1 MLWAVTMLLLATTE
15 PEPSLGLGP
24 VEGLGAPLKQ
34 GGFTIRPPRGFRMAR
49 MDLFTGTRVGAISSS
64 PSFGRWLAAAL
75 VDADSEE
82 AASMLIGVVEA
93 PFAVGPGARDE
104 LSASAVRHFNEELG
118 LKLAMERA
126 ELSSGPTPHVRV
138 LGSVR
143 QGSQLRRVLVAAFP
157 GEGRHLI
164 VTFTAPSG
172 RFESLEHVFSE
183 SLESVRSDAPSS
195 AAGRT
200 LAWAALALVGSL
212 LAASI
217 GLWRRRIV
225 TRQ

>member
-1 MLWAVTMLLLATTE
+1 MLSVMWVLLLTADGD
-15 PEPSLGLGP
+15 PA
-24 VEGLGAPLKQ
+24 LGAALRQ
-34 GGFTIRPPRGFRMAR
+34 GGYTLKPPRGFRMAR
-49 MDLFTGTRVGAISSS
+49 MDLFNGTRVGAIASA
-64 PSFGRWLAAAL
+64 PHDPRWLSAAL
-75 VDADSEE
+75 VDSESEE
-82 AASMLIGVVEA
+82 AASMLVGVVEA

-104 LSASAVRHFNEELG
+104 LSAAAVHHFTNELG

-126 ELSSGPTPHVRV
+126 ELVGGASPHVRV

-143 QGSQLRRVLVAAFP
+143 QGSQLRKVLIAAFP
-157 GEGRHLI
+157 GEARHLV

-172 RFESLEHVFSE
+172 RFESLEKVFSE
-183 SLESVRSDAPSS
+183 SLESVRSEVPSS

-200 LAWAALALVGSL
+200 VAWAALALVGSL

-217 GLWRRRIV
+217 GLWRRRAI

>member
-1 MLWAVTMLLLATTE
+1 MLLGV
-15 PEPSLGLGP
+15 SLLVLMTAADP
-24 VEGLGAPLKQ
+24 DLGAPLRQ
-34 GGFTIRPPRGFRMAR
+34 GGYVIKPPRGFRMAR
-49 MDLFTGTRVGAISSS
+49 MDLFTATRVGAVA
-64 PSFGRWLAAAL
+64 PAGAPARWLAAAL
-75 VDADSEE
+75 VDSDSEE
-82 AASMLIGVVEA
+82 AASMLVAVVEA

-104 LSASAVRHFNEELG
+104 LSASAVRHFNDELG

-126 ELSSGPTPHVRV
+126 ELSAGPAPHARV

-143 QGSQLRRVLVAAFP
+143 QGSQLRKVLVAAFP
-157 GEGRHLI
+157 GEARHLV

-172 RFESLEHVFSE
+172 RFDALEKTFGESLD
-183 SLESVRSDAPSS
+183 SVRSETPSS

-217 GLWRRRIV
+217 GLWRRRKAAI
-225 TRQ
+225 RP

>member
-1 MLWAVTMLLLATTE
+1 MLRAWMVVMLLVADAPAKP
-15 PEPSLGLGP
+15 PEPALG
-24 VEGLGAPLKQ
+24 VPLRQ

-49 MDLFTGTRVGAISSS
+49 MDLFSGSRVGAIATS
-64 PSFGRWLAAAL
+64 PNAPRWLAAAL
-75 VDADSEE
+75 VDSDSED
-82 AASMLIGVVEA
+82 AASMLVGVVEA

-104 LSASAVRHFNEELG
+104 LSAAAVHHFSNELG

-126 ELSSGPTPHVRV
+126 EVSGTAAPHVRV

-143 QGSQLRRVLVAAFP
+143 QGSQLRKVLVAAFP
-157 GEGRHLI
+157 GEARHLV

-172 RFESLEHVFSE
+172 SFESLEKVFGE
-183 SLESVRSDAPSS
+183 SLDSFRSEAPSS

-217 GLWRRRIV
+217 GLWRRRVI
-225 TRQ
+225 TRR

>member
-1 MLWAVTMLLLATTE
+1 MLRAWMVVVLLLADGPAKPLE
-15 PEPSLGLGP
+15 PA
-24 VEGLGAPLKQ
+24 LGAALKQ

-49 MDLFTGTRVGAISSS
+49 MDLFNGSRVGAIATS
-64 PSFGRWLAAAL
+64 PNAPRWLAAAL
-75 VDADSEE
+75 VDSDSEE
-82 AASMLIGVVEA
+82 AASMLVGVVEA

-104 LSASAVRHFNEELG
+104 LSAAAVHHFNNELG

-126 ELSSGPTPHVRV
+126 ELAGAAAPHVRV

-143 QGSQLRRVLVAAFP
+143 QGSQLRKVLVAAFP
-157 GEGRHLI
+157 GEGRHLV

-172 RFESLEHVFSE
+172 RFESLEKVFAE
-183 SLESVRSDAPSS
+183 SLDSFRSEAPSS

-217 GLWRRRIV
+217 GLWRRRAI
-225 TRQ
+225 TRR

>member
-1 MLWAVTMLLLATTE
+1 MLSALLVLLLTAE
-15 PEPSLGLGP
+15 GEGP
-24 VEGLGAPLKQ
+24 AVPAEGLGAPLRQ
-34 GGFTIRPPRGFRMAR
+34 GGFTLKPPRGFRMAR
-49 MDLFTGTRVGAISSS
+49 MDLFTGTRVGAIATA
-64 PSFGRWLAAAL
+64 PNAQRWLAAAL
-75 VDADSEE
+75 VDSDSEE

-104 LSASAVRHFNEELG
+104 LSAAAVNHFTHELG

-126 ELSSGPTPHVRV
+126 ELVAGPAPHVRV

-143 QGSQLRRVLVAAFP
+143 QGSQLRKILIAAFP
-157 GEGRHLI
+157 GEARHLV

-172 RFESLEHVFSE
+172 RFESLEQVFGD
-183 SLESVRSDAPSS
+183 SLDSVRSEAPSG

-217 GLWRRRIV
+217 GLWRRRAI
-225 TRQ
+225 TRR

>member
-1 MLWAVTMLLLATTE
+1 MLSVLLVVL
-15 PEPSLGLGP
+15 LGAD
-24 VEGLGAPLKQ
+24 VESGLGAPLKQ

-49 MDLFTGTRVGAISSS
+49 MDLFTGTRVAAITSS
-64 PSFGRWLAAAL
+64 PSASRWLAAAL
-75 VDADSEE
+75 VDSDSEE
-82 AASMLIGVVEA
+82 AASMLVGVVEA

-104 LSASAVRHFNEELG
+104 LSAAAVNHFNNELG

-126 ELSSGPTPHVRV
+126 ELVGGASPHVRV

-143 QGSQLRRVLVAAFP
+143 QGSQLRKVLVAAFP
-157 GEGRHLI
+157 GEARHLVI
-164 VTFTAPSG
+164 TFTAPSG
-172 RFESLEHVFSE
+172 RFESLEKVFGE
-183 SLESVRSDAPSS
+183 SLDSERSEAPSS

-217 GLWRRRIV
+217 GLWRRRV
-225 TRQ
+225 LTRR

>member
-1 MLWAVTMLLLATTE
+1 MLRVLVVLMLTVEGDPT
-15 PEPSLGLGP
+15 PF

-34 GGFTIRPPRGFRMAR
+34 GGFTIKPPRGFRMAR
-49 MDLFTGTRVGAISSS
+49 MDLFNGTRVGAIATA
-64 PSFGRWLAAAL
+64 PTAPRWLAAAL
-75 VDADSEE
+75 IDSDSEE
-82 AASMLIGVVEA
+82 AASMLVGVVEA

-104 LSASAVRHFNEELG
+104 LSAAAVHHFSNELG

-126 ELSSGPTPHVRV
+126 ELSSGIAPHVRV

-143 QGSQLRRVLVAAFP
+143 QGSQLRKVIVAAFP
-157 GEGRHLI
+157 GEARHLV

-172 RFESLEHVFSE
+172 RFESLEKVFTE
-183 SLESVRSDAPSS
+183 SLESVRSDAPSMG
-195 AAGRT
+195 AGRA

-212 LAASI
+212 LAASV
-217 GLWRRRIV
+217 GLWRRRAI

>member
-1 MLWAVTMLLLATTE
+1 MLSVMLVLLFTAEGE
-15 PEPSLGLGP
+15 PPLG
-24 VEGLGAPLKQ
+24 VALKQ
-34 GGFTIRPPRGFRMAR
+34 GGFTIRPPRGFRMER
-49 MDLFTGTRVGAISSS
+49 MDLFNGTRVGAIATSLNA
-64 PSFGRWLAAAL
+64 PRWLAAAL
-75 VDADSEE
+75 VDSDSEE
-82 AASMLIGVVEA
+82 AASMLVGVVEA

-104 LSASAVRHFNEELG
+104 LSAAAVHHFTNELG

-126 ELSSGPTPHVRV
+126 ELVGGPSPHVRV

-143 QGSQLRRVLVAAFP
+143 QGSQLRKVIVAAFP
-157 GEGRHLI
+157 GEARHLV

-172 RFESLEHVFSE
+172 RFESLEKVFGE
-183 SLESVRSDAPSS
+183 SLESVRSEAPSS

-217 GLWRRRIV
+217 GLWRRRLL
-225 TRQ
+225 TRR

>member
-1 MLWAVTMLLLATTE
+1 MLSLALLLALTATE
-15 PEPSLGLGP
+15 GEPALG
-24 VEGLGAPLKQ
+24 GALKQ
-34 GGFTIRPPRGFRMAR
+34 GGFTIKPPRGFRMAR
-49 MDLFTGTRVGAISSS
+49 MDLFNGTRVGAIAAT
-64 PSFGRWLAAAL
+64 PNAPRWLAAAL
-75 VDADSEE
+75 VDSDSEE

-104 LSASAVRHFNEELG
+104 LSAAAVHHFSNELG

-126 ELSSGPTPHVRV
+126 ELVVGAAPHVRV

-143 QGSQLRRVLVAAFP
+143 QGSQLRKILIAAFP
-157 GEGRHLI
+157 GEARHLVI
-164 VTFTAPSG
+164 TFTAPSG
-172 RFESLEHVFSE
+172 RFDTLEKVFGD
-183 SLESVRSDAPSS
+183 SLESVRSEAPSV

-217 GLWRRRIV
+217 GLWRRRLA
-225 TRQ
+225 TRR